1 MNADLRRASRVIL
14 TTAVLAALPAGVS
27 AQAQSGKNYEEIYEK
42 YLAAARTA
50 PVSNRVW
57 MAELMGDRRA
67 GYIND
72 LVTIRVEENV
82 TATGSADSTVNK
94 KGDANVS
101 MPEPISKGLEK
112 FLPTNSETKFKGS
125 GSTSRQTTLS
135 ANMTAR
141 VVEVLPNGDLVVE
154 GVREIDVN
162 GDRQL
167 VVLTGVVRVLD
178 ILPGNIVT
186 SARIG
191 QLRIRSLSQGLIKD
205 SLTPGWL
212 IRALNKVF

>member
-1 MNADLRRASRVIL
+1 MSVDLRRARPL
-14 TTAVLAALPAGVS
+14 AVLAALLAVVPAAV
-27 AQAQSGKNYEEIYEK
+27 AAQSGKNYDEIYEK
-42 YLAAARTA
+42 YLAAARTL
-50 PVSNRVW
+50 PGSQRVW

-67 GYIND
+67 GYLND
-72 LVTIRVEENV
+72 LVTIRVEENL

-112 FLPTNSETKFKGS
+112 FLPTNSDTKFSGS
-125 GSTSRQTTLS
+125 GSTSRTTTLS
-135 ANMTAR
+135 ANLTAR
-141 VVEVLPNGDLVVE
+141 VIEVLPNGDLVVE

-167 VVLTGVVRVLD
+167 VVLTGVVRTLD

-191 QLRIRSLSQGLIKD
+191 QLRIRALSQGLIKD
-205 SLTPGWL
+205 SLSPGWL

>member
-1 MNADLRRASRVIL
+1 MNADFRQAGRVIV
-14 TTAVLAALPAGVS
+14 TAAVLAALPAGLS

-112 FLPTNSETKFKGS
+112 FLPTNSETKFTGS

-191 QLRIRSLSQGLIKD
+191 QLRIRALSQGLIKD